1 MLKIKLLPAYDYL
14 KNKGPPQAQA
24 LPLRKVALEG
34 LKS

>member
-14 KNKGPPQAQA
+14 KNKGPPQA